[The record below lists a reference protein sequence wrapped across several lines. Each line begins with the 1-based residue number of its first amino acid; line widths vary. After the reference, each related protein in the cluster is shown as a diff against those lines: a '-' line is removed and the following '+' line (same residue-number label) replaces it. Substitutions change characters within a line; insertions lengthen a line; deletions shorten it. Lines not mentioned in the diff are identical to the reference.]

1 MSPLYFL
8 LCGAAVV
15 LALLSLRLNGKSGK
29 K

>member
-8 LCGAAVV
+8 LCGLAVV
-15 LALLSLRLNGKSGK
+15 LALLSLRLNGGNGK